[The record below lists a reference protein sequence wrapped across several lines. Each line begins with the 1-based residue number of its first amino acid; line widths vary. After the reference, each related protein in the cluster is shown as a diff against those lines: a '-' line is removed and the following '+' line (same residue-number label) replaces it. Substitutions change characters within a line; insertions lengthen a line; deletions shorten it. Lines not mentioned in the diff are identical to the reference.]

1 MKFDAF
7 KGESHWENAGT
18 TAVLYE
24 QSEII
29 MLREYKGKALHRFTL
44 KGNYKIVWNS

>member
-18 TAVLYE
+18 TAELYE

-29 MLREYKGKALHRFTL
+29 MLREYKGKVLHRFTL
-44 KGNYKIVWNS
+44 KGNYKIV